1 MTNSMQGDR
10 NRELEQEVHIL
21 NFKHEVEKKTGS
33 SVGSLKEKK
42 YVKRLIYIYIYIY
55 TQYIYIYI
63 HMYREDLCIY
73 THMYTFV
80 CKIYLAFSCFLYIHI
95 TSQSLQCFMT

>member
-10 NRELEQEVHIL
+10 NRKLEQEVHIL

-42 YVKRLIYIYIYIY
+42 YVKRLIYIYLHIYTIYIY
-55 TQYIYIYI
+55 T
-63 HMYREDLCIY
+63 Y
-73 THMYTFV
+73 TCTE
-80 CKIYLAFSCFLYIHI
+80 KIYVYIHI
-95 TSQSLQCFMT
+95 CIPLYAKYI